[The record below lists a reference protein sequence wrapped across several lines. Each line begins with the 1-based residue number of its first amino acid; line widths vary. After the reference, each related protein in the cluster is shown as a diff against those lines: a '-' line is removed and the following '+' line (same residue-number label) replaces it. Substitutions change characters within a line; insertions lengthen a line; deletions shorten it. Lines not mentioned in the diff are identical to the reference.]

1 MASFPAF
8 TVPRPLMA
16 ALERGAVRLPL
27 DGLGEAQGG
36 AGVGRPLELVDPTG
50 TFLAWTLSDSENGFL
65 YVLSRSPEDL
75 PTDALLRRRVLEAFE
90 LRAVLRLI
98 PPDGRVGG
106 SFRLVNADGDGFGG
120 IVVDVYGDYAI
131 QYVLAK
137 GLRDWGR
144 RVAAATADVAA
155 ERGLQTASGDPWP
168 KGILQKVRTKG
179 AARPG
184 KPVQSI
190 VYGDE
195 VPEKFVVEES
205 GALFEIHPLAGL
217 NVGLFTDMREHR
229 SRLDRFA
236 SGARVLNTFAYTGS
250 LSVAAVRAG
259 ARHVTSVDLSSGV
272 LKWARS
278 NFRLAGLDPDAHRF
292 EVSDTMRFLSDAEK
306 RGEEYD
312 FVILDPPTYSAARA
326 AAWSMKRDLREL
338 ITRAALL
345 VSAGGILWFSGNSHQ
360 LTDQELESRIA
371 EGARN
376 AEREL
381 TLLESGGL
389 PPDFPTPVTL
399 PEARYLKLRVFR
411 VR

>member
-8 TVPRPLMA
+8 TLPHPLMA
-16 ALERGAVRLPL
+16 ALQRGAVRLPH
-27 DGLGEAQGG
+27 DGLGKAKGV

-50 TFLAWTLSDSENGFL
+50 TFVAWALSDSENGFL
-65 YVLSRSPEDL
+65 YILSRSPDDV
-75 PTDALLRRRVLEAFE
+75 PTDALLRCRALEAFE
-90 LRAVLRLI
+90 LRATLGLIPADGRIDSCFRLI
-98 PPDGRVGG
+98 NG
-106 SFRLVNADGDGFGG
+106 DGDGLGG
-120 IVVDVYGDYAI
+120 LVVDVYGDYAI

-144 RVAAATADVAA
+144 RAAIAIAEAAAK
-155 ERGLQTASGDPWP
+155 RGLRTASGEPWP
-168 KGILQKVRTKG
+168 RGILQKVRTKG
-179 AARPG
+179 SARPG
-184 KPVQSI
+184 KPVQS
-190 VYGDE
+190 VVHGD
-195 VPEKFVVEES
+195 PIPDKLVVEES
-205 GALFEIHPLAGL
+205 GARYEIHPLAGL

-229 SRLDRFA
+229 SRLDRFS

-250 LSVAAVRAG
+250 LSVAAARGG
-259 ARHVTSVDLSSGV
+259 ARSVTSVDLSSGV

-278 NFRLAGLDPDAHRF
+278 NFRLAGIDPAAHRF
-292 EVSDTMRFLSDAEK
+292 EVSDTLRFLTDAKK

-345 VSAGGILWFSGNSHQ
+345 ISTGGILWFSGNSHQ
-360 LTDQELESRIA
+360 LTDQELETRIA
-371 EGARN
+371 EGARV

-381 TLLESGGL
+381 ALLEVGGL
-389 PPDFPTPVTL
+389 PPDFPTPVAL